1 MKKTEMVRGEMVQV
15 TPKTAGEW
23 LEKNLF
29 AVNDGELRNRKVR
42 GRIEDKYYNI
52 MRRGQWNECNGE
64 TIKFDS
70 DGNLIDG
77 QHRLLAIIASGT
89 TIMSLVVQCA
99 TNAGYVDERPRSAG
113 AEAKIRGAK
122 RGNAMMA
129 CCRWMWRYM
138 RQELNPGGPI
148 WGSSA
153 SFTELWDLYL
163 QNPDIAHSVGIT
175 GAKSLSGAPHATL
188 AFVHFMGSR
197 TSLDKADQFI
207 TDLASGAN
215 LADGSPALAL
225 IRAPKT
231 LDGNRSSAL
240 RDKIAAMTAKA
251 WIAYESGRQIKLCK
265 VGPSERFPRFRT
277 NWPAPD

>member
-1 MKKTEMVRGEMVQV
+1 MSTSKVIATGEMLSAEVLKV
-15 TPKTAGEW
+15 TPTLAQRW
-23 LEKNLF
+23 LATMPPGSNRNVSKLF
-29 AVNDGELRNRKVR
+29 V
-42 GRIEDKYYNI
+42 DKYSREMASGN
-52 MRRGQWNECNGE
+52 WELNGKAL
-64 TIKFDS
+64 IFNR
-70 DGNLIDG
+70 DGHLIDG